1 MKTTKKTLSLILAI
15 LMIFTCI
22 PVSAGAI
29 VLPKSP
35 TDFDVYPGPDYVELA
50 WDETAIADGYR
61 VFIRNGN
68 KWKVLGDTQYGYF
81 EVEDLQ
87 PVTTYKFAVRAYR
100 MFFGKRYY
108 SEKYTSFSVKT
119 TSLPGF
125 ASFEGSENKGV
136 VTLEWSGIV
145 GADGYRVF
153 IRKNGKWEKVVT
165 VDDDVTSYDIKGLKH
180 GAQYF
185 TVRAYMKT
193 SKGIIW
199 NKLAKT
205 VKVVVPDPQK
215 VVITSA
221 TSSERAVKL
230 NWGKVSGAS
239 GYRVYIYKNSK
250 WTAVK
255 TTTANTYTVT
265 SLKAGAEYSFRVRA
279 YKKTASKVVWYP
291 VSATYKVKTKPLAK
305 DRQAVC
311 DIYNKAVN
319 YAKNYKGT
327 LTMNVTETIDAEL
340 KDMPSA
346 AMIVVQNVVDDLLGT
361 TKYKYTFKNGVD
373 SEGQRATDRI
383 APYGK
388 KAALTADG
396 ISWIKTKTYSDKSK
410 YIQFGL
416 VKETYR
422 FDGKKAV
429 LPKHHNQSVM
439 YVDFGGLDL
448 GPITINNAE
457 GVYENTVV
465 SFKVDSKGRLTSRNI
480 SLTSDNTM
488 TGKAGVSVTLN
499 MEASLLE
506 KSTFSYK

>member
-119 TSLPGF
+119 TTLPEF
-125 ASFEGSENKGV
+125 AYFDGSVKNGV
-136 VTLEWSGIV
+136 VSLEWSYV
-145 GADGYRVF
+145 DSADGYRLY

-230 NWGKVSGAS
+230 NWGKVSGAT

-279 YKKTASKVVWYP
+279 YKKTASRVVWYP

-327 LTMNVTETIDAEL
+327 ITMNVTETIDAEL